1 MVSESQYFVVAA
13 LIYALNTK
21 QSQCQMALFS
31 RKKKYKIK
39 SCLNASI
46 TVVRYKML
54 C

>member
-31 RKKKYKIK
+31 QKKRKNTK
-39 SCLNASI
+39 LNL
-46 TVVRYKML
+46 V
-54 C
+54 